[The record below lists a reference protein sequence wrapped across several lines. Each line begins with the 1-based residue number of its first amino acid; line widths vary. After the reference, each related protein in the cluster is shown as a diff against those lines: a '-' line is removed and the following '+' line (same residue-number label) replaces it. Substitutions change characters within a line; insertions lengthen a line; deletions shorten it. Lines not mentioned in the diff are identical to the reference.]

1 MTEQQK
7 LTQEQQQ
14 ELTQKVSIFR
24 DLFEKNKNDYLHYE
38 QMPKSDDKT
47 ENTKNKIKAIYYKG
61 KLDAL
66 RELAQELK
74 KHCSV
79 NS

>member
-1 MTEQQK
+1 MTKQQN
-7 LTQEQQQ
+7 LTH
-14 ELTQKVSIFR
+14 IFR

-38 QMPKSDDKT
+38 QAPKSDDKI

-66 RELAQELK
+66 REFAQELK